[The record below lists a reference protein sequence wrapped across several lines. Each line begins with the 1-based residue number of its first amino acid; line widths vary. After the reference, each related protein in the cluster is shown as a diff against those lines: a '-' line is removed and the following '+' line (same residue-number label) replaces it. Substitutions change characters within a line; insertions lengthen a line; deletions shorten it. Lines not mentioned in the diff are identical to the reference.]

1 MGGEERCR
9 DEVRGGA
16 FEKMNLFG
24 WFKVKKND
32 VTDQKSLLRDLQEVS
47 SLSQASQLRID
58 RIIDIEKVR
67 LRNLELRA
75 EVVARARVR
84 ANG

>member
-1 MGGEERCR
+1 
-9 DEVRGGA
+9 
-16 FEKMNLFG
+16 MNLFG

-32 VTDQKSLLRDLQEVS
+32 VNDQKSLLRDLQEVS
-47 SLSQASQLRID
+47 TMSQASQLRID

-75 EVVARARVR
+75 EVIARARVR
-84 ANG
+84 ADG

>member
-1 MGGEERCR
+1 
-9 DEVRGGA
+9 
-16 FEKMNLFG
+16 MNLFG